1 MLYSG
6 KNAHLAHPPPT
17 SLLVPSTAG
26 HGVHYTN
33 ECFEFLT
40 ERAFIRGYD
49 PSRGTMGADGV
60 PVIVIN
66 ELTQIRVFGEHMRG
80 RANYRRRSEDGRGT
94 ANIPSEVQV
103 KADYEKVGTNI

>member
-1 MLYSG
+1 MSFG
-6 KNAHLAHPPPT
+6 GNRCSHIVFREECPPRNPPP
-17 SLLVPSTAG
+17 LPPVPSTAG

-49 PSRGTMGADGV
+49 PSQGTMGADGV

-94 ANIPSEVQV
+94 ANIPSEV
-103 KADYEKVGTNI
+103 